1 MPNDQSQVLERTDA
15 QAEADARLVGW
26 QPETEFPGD
35 KAKWKPAR
43 EFLQM
48 AESQLPMARY
58 ANKRLTE
65 TNQELLRR
73 LKAQETAMTGL
84 QESIDALK
92 EFHSTDTKR
101 KVEEAREK
109 LLGELKAARA
119 AGDADAEVEI
129 IDALTQAKAEEP
141 AKKPATST
149 TSTVGPTPE
158 WKAWE
163 ADNPKF
169 HTDKKWRGVCI
180 GMAEEMRVD
189 PRYDHLQ
196 GRAFFD
202 EVARETDAWFAQRST
217 AARVDKTESGG
228 GAGTNGAGNTAP
240 RGKGYNQLPPD
251 AKAQCEKDSKKFVG
265 KSEQFKTLEKWRDY
279 FSKVYWEN
287 E

>member
-1 MPNDQSQVLERTDA
+1 MPDDQTQVPERTDA
-15 QAEADARLVGW
+15 QVEADARLVGW
-26 QPETEFPGD
+26 QPESEFPGD
-35 KAKWKPAR
+35 KSRWMPATD
-43 EFLQM
+43 FLRM

-73 LKAQETAMTGL
+73 VKAQETAISGM
-84 QESIDALK
+84 QESLEALK

-119 AGDADAEVEI
+119 AGDVDAEVEI
-129 IDALTQAKAEEP
+129 VDALTQAQVQEP
-141 AKKPATST
+141 AKKSTNGATKPS
-149 TSTVGPTPE
+149 GETPE

-202 EVARETDAWFAQRST
+202 EVSRETDAWFAQRT
-217 AARVDKTESGG
+217 TPARTNKTESGG
-228 GAGTNGAGNTAP
+228 GTGGNGAGSAIP
-240 RGKGYNQLPPD
+240 RGKGFAQLPPD
-251 AKAQCEKDSKKFVG
+251 AKAQCDKDAKRHVG
-265 KSEQFKTLEKWRDY
+265 KDPAFKTLADWQSY
-279 FSKVYWEN
+279 YAKVYWDN